1 METYNVNELLEK
13 KKMLE
18 GQVKEK
24 IMVEPEM
31 LRYTEKKIIDHATPK
46 NTRTVVPRQKQNLVE
61 FSRAFFGMVDELK
74 KVKTVTQ
81 EYNAKHVLGMLQER
95 ESIRTKHA
103 YLGLLRQNVIREK
116 KFNREVT
123 REDKDGV
130 ALESEETTI
139 EPMFTREE
147 IEALMDKLAA
157 QERKIN
163 TEIQRINLNAKI
175 KIK

>member
-1 METYNVNELLEK
+1 V
-13 KKMLE
+13 
-18 GQVKEK
+18 
-24 IMVEPEM
+24 
-31 LRYTEKKIIDHATPK
+31 LRD
-46 NTRTVVPRQKQNLVE
+46 
-61 FSRAFFGMVDELK
+61 
-74 KVKTVTQ
+74 
-81 EYNAKHVLGMLQER
+81 
-95 ESIRTKHA
+95 
-103 YLGLLRQNVIREK
+103 K

-130 ALESEETTI
+130 ALETVETTI

-175 KIK
+175 KLK